1 MPQKPKQHSPAEP
14 VLFAEF
20 DSANTGMTEATDP
33 ATGGQLS
40 QAPLALGAASARLI
54 PLRQVT
60 SRAGA
65 RRQLPYSKQF
75 TPAQIPSLGAFLQA
89 VQEHAGTPVTVWRG
103 VFELLSPGE
112 AEFGGPKRTMAYN
125 ALLSARDYGLVT
137 LRKDDLTP
145 FGQAMLALSNDDE
158 RVTLLARHI
167 LRNLHGIELVAGVH
181 QLTAAGLHLDK
192 EALAD
197 HFARGGL
204 GSNRDGTD
212 INGVGRW
219 LARAGVFA
227 ASGWYEVDE
236 RTYERLAGVP
246 LSTVKKAAHIDAVG
260 LAILEQLALC
270 PGYQSSTGELTA
282 LLEPRTD
289 IRITRA
295 NFPKVH
301 LEPLQAAGLIEMQ
314 KTTTGRGGF
323 SNRVTGT
330 AVFASEAVQHLL
342 GTIRTEGFW
351 VSGPELQ
358 VPFAELV
365 PKMRDAKLSTRERGQ
380 ALELFTLRLMLR
392 MGLRNIRAAER
403 PQGNEE
409 IDGYAEALLPV
420 HTRWQVQCKNSP
432 TFNNDHA
439 AREIGV
445 AVRNRSTAIMMV
457 TTGRF
462 SKDASEFVDD
472 VIRYS
477 PYTVVRID
485 GKDVTNLARDETHI
499 FEILAREAAKAKALR
514 ESSGAPMLDG
524 SILADVPRSER
535 SLT

>member
-1 MPQKPKQHSPAEP
+1 MPQKLKPRSLAEP
-14 VLFAEF
+14 VLFAEVEPASGDPIEGT
-20 DSANTGMTEATDP
+20 DSRSGDPLVQGAEAV
-33 ATGGQLS
+33 
-40 QAPLALGAASARLI
+40 RLI
-54 PLRQVT
+54 PARKVAT
-60 SRAGA
+60 EAGA
-65 RRQLPYSKQF
+65 RRQLPFSKQF

-89 VQEHAGTPVTVWRG
+89 VQEHAGTSVSVWRG
-103 VFELLSPGE
+103 VFQLLSPGE
-112 AEFGGPKRTMAYN
+112 AERRGPKWTMAYN

-137 LRKDDLTP
+137 LKKDDLTP
-145 FGQAMLALSNDDE
+145 FGKAVLALSADDE
-158 RVTLLARHI
+158 RITLLARHI

-181 QLTAAGLHLDK
+181 QLRAAGLHLDK
-192 EALAD
+192 ESLAD

-219 LARAGVFA
+219 LAKAGVFA
-227 ASGWYEVDE
+227 AKGWFEVDE
-236 RTYERLAGVP
+236 RTYEGLAGVP
-246 LSTVKKAAHIDAVG
+246 LNTVKNAAQLDPVG

-282 LLEPRTD
+282 LLEHRMD
-289 IRITRA
+289 LRITRA
-295 NFPKVH
+295 NFAKAH
-301 LEPLQAAGLIEMQ
+301 LEPLQDAGWIEMQ
-314 KTTTGRGGF
+314 KTTTGRGGN
-323 SNRVTGT
+323 SNRVAGT

-342 GTIRTEGFW
+342 GTVRTEGFW

-358 VPFAELV
+358 VPFAALV
-365 PKMRDAKLSTRERGQ
+365 PKMRNLGLSTKERGQ
-380 ALELFTLRLMLR
+380 ALELFALRLMLR

-420 HTRWQVQCKNSP
+420 HTRWQVQCKNAA
-432 TFNNDHA
+432 TFTNDHA

-457 TTGRF
+457 TTGKF
-462 SKDASEFVDD
+462 SKDAAEFVDD

-485 GKDVTNLARDETHI
+485 GKDVTNLARDETYI
-499 FEILAREAAKAKALR
+499 FEILAREAVRAKTLR
-514 ESSGAPMLDG
+514 EASGAPLLDG
-524 SILADVPRSER
+524 SSSVDEAAE
-535 SLT
+535 